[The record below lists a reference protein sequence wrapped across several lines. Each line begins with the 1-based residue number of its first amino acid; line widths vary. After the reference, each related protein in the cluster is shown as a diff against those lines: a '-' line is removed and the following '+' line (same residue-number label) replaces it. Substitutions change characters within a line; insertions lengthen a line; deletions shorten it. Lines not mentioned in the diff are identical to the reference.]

1 MKYRTWVPIEQ
12 LQVGMRMIDLDLPWM
27 ATPFLR
33 HRMLLRDRHQIERI
47 RTCGARYVEIETDEP
62 PDVSDALA
70 TAIHAAGNVA
80 TPASPSPQAGSCEP
94 AGYVEELDH
103 SSLAINLADYL
114 RKPQHH
120 SVE

>member
-62 PDVSDALA
+62 PSDVSDALA
-70 TAIHAAGNVA
+70 TAIHAAGNVP

-94 AGYVEELDH
+94 CRVRRGTAE
-103 SSLAINLADYL
+103 S
-114 RKPQHH
+114 Q
-120 SVE
+120 